1 MNLKALMEQRNAK
14 VAEMETILNTAVE
27 SKRALSEDE
36 NSRYEQLKTELGALD
51 ATIEKAEEVEES
63 KRSLETNRK
72 AAADE
77 SGSKV
82 TPEESAWLASIR
94 SQAVPYSTREDVNTS
109 KSNSGVGIPATS
121 AMRII
126 KRVKELSPIF
136 SLAHTYRINGTLT
149 IPYEDGTTSIE
160 ADYVDDFTDVPAT
173 AQSLGNITLTGFVI
187 GALAKVSMSLL
198 DNSDIDLLG
207 YVEEKIAEA
216 IASKIDKEYLI
227 GSEGKIQGI
236 GRTVTNTYTTSS
248 SSTAVTSD
256 ELMSLQDLVPTVHQ
270 ANAVFIMHP
279 TTRAAIRKLKDGQGN
294 YLLERDFTAKWG
306 YRLLGKDVY
315 CSDYMPTMAS
325 GAMAIYYGDMS
336 GLASKITSAIKTTV
350 LHEAF
355 ARQHAVGVIAFTEID
370 AKIEDASKIAA
381 LVMKA

>member
-51 ATIEKAEEVEES
+51 ATIEKAKEVEES

-72 AAADE
+72 PAADE

-236 GRTVTNTYTTSS
+236 GRTVTNTYTTSN

-306 YRLLGKDVY
+306 YRLLGKDV
-315 CSDYMPTMAS
+315 
-325 GAMAIYYGDMS
+325 
-336 GLASKITSAIKTTV
+336 
-350 LHEAF
+350 
-355 ARQHAVGVIAFTEID
+355 
-370 AKIEDASKIAA
+370 
-381 LVMKA
+381 